1 MILRPEG
8 EKLLAIAQADHAALA
23 GRIME
28 RWALDGLT
36 VNPRRREVLLAVA
49 EHDNGWEAIDQKP
62 LVDAATGRLMDFLSA
77 TTVAKQEV
85 WPRGIA
91 SLSHAP
97 YAAALVAQHAAHIYA
112 RFRGDAEWDSFFADM
127 EAQRDRYVALAG
139 ASLDELLRDYAFVR
153 VGDLLSLTFCN
164 AWTDA
169 KTDEFGY
176 TARLEGTNLTVQP
189 DPFEGHSFVL
199 EIRARELPK
208 QVYASEAEATAAF
221 EAAPGR
227 LLQGM
232 ISGV

>member
-8 EKLLAIAQADHAALA
+8 GKLLAISQPDHAALA

-28 RWALDGLT
+28 RWTLDGLT
-36 VNPRRREVLLAVA
+36 VNPRRREILLAVA
-49 EHDNGWEAIDQKP
+49 EHDNGWEPIDQKP
-62 LVDAATGRLMDFLSA
+62 LVDVETGELLDFISA
-77 TTVAKQEV
+77 TAVAKQEV
-85 WPRGIA
+85 WPRGVA

-97 YAAALVAQHAAHIYA
+97 YAAALVAQHAIHIYD
-112 RFRGDAEWDSFFADM
+112 RFCGDAEWDSFFAEM
-127 EAQRDRYVALAG
+127 AAERDRYTALAG
-139 ASLDELLRDYAFVR
+139 ASLDELLPDYSFVR
-153 VGDLLSLTFCN
+153 LGDLLSLTFCL

-176 TARLEGTNLTVQP
+176 TARLEGTNLRVQP
-189 DPFEGHSFVL
+189 DPFEGHSFAL

-208 QVYASEAEATAAF
+208 QVYGSEAEAVAAF

>member
-8 EKLLAIAQADHAALA
+8 EKLLAIAQPDHAALA

-62 LVDAATGRLMDFLSA
+62 LVDAATGRLLDFLSA

-189 DPFEGHSFVL
+189 DPFEGHSFAL